1 MDDKTSI
8 SNFAALVL
16 LLLFGLILMGAA
28 LAPVTPLGADQGQS
42 SRQIGE
48 HGAQTRI
55 PSFELIGEATFPT
68 GYRFQDTEVGGL
80 SGITYDPKKNRYHAV
95 SDDRGRTNP
104 ARFYTLTIDL
114 QDGRLAPGDIV
125 FTQVTTLRDEK
136 GRAFRKNHI
145 DAEAIAVTTEG
156 MLYIASEGDAK
167 KLVAPFVNGFDPGGH
182 QVRRLPVPEKYLPA
196 PHCGIRNN
204 SAFESVTITP
214 DQRFLYTAVENAL
227 LQDGPKAGVGQQSP
241 SRMIKYDLKRG
252 EVVAEYIYMVDATSQ
267 ASQFFLG
274 RGSNGLAE
282 LLVMGEDTL
291 LALERGYSME
301 KGVEAKIYQACTRG
315 ASNVAATFGLLQSG
329 KGGAT
334 EKFTPV
340 QKKEVLNIG
349 HLVPALD
356 NLEGMTFGPRLADG
370 RRSLILVSDNN
381 FSDLQRTQFL
391 AFAVADESPF

>member
-1 MDDKTSI
+1 M
-8 SNFAALVL
+8 
-16 LLLFGLILMGAA
+16 
-28 LAPVTPLGADQGQS
+28 
-42 SRQIGE
+42 
-48 HGAQTRI
+48 
-55 PSFELIGEATFPT
+55 FELIGEAAFPT

-80 SGITYDPKKNRYHAV
+80 SGITYDPKMNRYHAV
-95 SDDRGRTNP
+95 SDDRSRTNP

-114 QDGRLAPGDIV
+114 QDGRLDPGDVV

-182 QVRRLPVPEKYLPA
+182 QVRRLPVPQKYLPA

-204 SAFESVTITP
+204 AAFESLAITP
-214 DQRFLYTAVENAL
+214 DQRFLFTAVENAL
-227 LQDGPKAGVGQQSP
+227 LQDGPKTGVGQQSP

-267 ASQFFLG
+267 ASRLFLG
-274 RGSNGLAE
+274 RSSNGLAE
-282 LLVMGEDTL
+282 LLAMGEDTL

-301 KGVEAKIYQACTRG
+301 TGVVAKIYQVSTRG
-315 ASNVAATFGLLQSG
+315 ASNVAAIFGLLKSG
-329 KGGAT
+329 KGGAI
-334 EKFTPV
+334 EKFVPV

-370 RRSLILVSDNN
+370 RRSLIVVSDNN